1 MRGMLVKDFR
11 LLLMQK
17 QFFVVIVAV
26 SVFMIASGQNTSFIV
41 TYCTAMGMFFS
52 VSSIAYDEFE
62 NGYAFLFTLPVSRRG
77 YVVEKYLFGILC
89 TGITWLLSV
98 VCCGIYEQ
106 IVRPASD
113 PAEQV
118 LITAISGLVLFVP
131 LAVMIPFR
139 LKFGA
144 DRGRIVMMIVTALL
158 FGLIFLVAK
167 TADSFPVLK
176 QAVRAV
182 NGLSGPALS
191 GVAFVFAVLAMGIS
205 AFVSIHI
212 VEKKQF

>member
-167 TADSFPVLK
+167 AADSFPVLK